1 MRWIEG
7 SEKSE
12 MSEGS
17 EIDSG
22 QLKERTVCGAHAAC
36 GGRSGI
42 WNRGS
47 LSGSTLSNFTLFT
60 LFTLFTSHPAL
71 AQAPPAPASRFVVVL
86 DAAHGG
92 DDLGARLG
100 NQAEKDL
107 TLALSVKLRS
117 LLVARG
123 MAVVTTRES
132 GADVET
138 DRRAE
143 IANRA
148 NAAACLT
155 LHAALVNSK
164 GGPAVHLFI
173 SSLASAADA
182 RFPPLRQR
190 PVTGDPGFVPW
201 RRAQSAWITRSM
213 ALAGVLNS
221 ALTHAGITVT
231 LGRTSLPSI
240 DSMACPAVAVEIAP
254 QGQTDATS
262 ADDAA
267 FEAKAAEA
275 LAAALVEW
283 RADGGQFGERRP

>member
-1 MRWIEG
+1 MAGTHRRP
-7 SEKSE
+7 SLPKS
-12 MSEGS
+12 
-17 EIDSG
+17 
-22 QLKERTVCGAHAAC
+22 LAA
-36 GGRSGI
+36 I
-42 WNRGS
+42 
-47 LSGSTLSNFTLFT
+47 FILFA
-60 LFTLFTSHPAL
+60 LLPAA
-71 AQAPPAPASRFVVVL
+71 AQTPPAPAPRFVVVL

-117 LLVARG
+117 LLMARG

-132 GADVET
+132 GADVDA

-148 NAAACLT
+148 NAAACLN
-155 LHAALVNSK
+155 LHAALVSGK
-164 GGPAVHLFI
+164 SGPAVHLFL
-173 SSLASAADA
+173 SSLPSSTDA
-182 RFPPLRQR
+182 R
-190 PVTGDPGFVPW
+190 FVPW
-201 RRAQSAWITRSM
+201 RTAQSAWITRSI

-231 LGRTSLPSI
+231 LGRTSLPAI
-240 DSMACPAVAVEIAP
+240 DTMACPAVAIEIAP
-254 QGQTDATS
+254 QRQTDAQDGAG
-262 ADDAA
+262 ADNAG
-267 FEAKAAEA
+267 FESQVAEA

>member
-1 MRWIEG
+1 MRWIER

-12 MSEGS
+12 MSEES

-22 QLKERTVCGAHAAC
+22 KLKEHTVCGAHAAYES
-36 GGRSGI
+36 RSGI
-42 WNRGS
+42 RNRGS
-47 LSGSTLSNFTLFT
+47 LSGSTLSHFTHFTFFT

-71 AQAPPAPASRFVVVL
+71 AQALSAPTPRFVVVL

-123 MAVVTTRES
+123 ISVVTTRES
-132 GADVET
+132 GADVDA

-148 NAAACLT
+148 NAAACLN

-164 GGPAVHLFI
+164 SGPAVHLFL
-173 SSLASAADA
+173 SSLAPAADA
-182 RFPPLRQR
+182 R
-190 PVTGDPGFVPW
+190 FVPW
-201 RRAQSAWITRSM
+201 RRAQSAWIRRSTE
-213 ALAGVLNS
+213 LAGELNS

-231 LGRTSLPSI
+231 LGQTALPAI
-240 DSMACPAVAVEIAP
+240 DSMACPAVAIEIAP
-254 QGQTDATS
+254 QRQTDATS
-262 ADDAA
+262 ADDAG
-267 FEAKAAEA
+267 FEAQVAEA

-283 RADGGQFGERRP
+283 RVDSGQFGEPRP